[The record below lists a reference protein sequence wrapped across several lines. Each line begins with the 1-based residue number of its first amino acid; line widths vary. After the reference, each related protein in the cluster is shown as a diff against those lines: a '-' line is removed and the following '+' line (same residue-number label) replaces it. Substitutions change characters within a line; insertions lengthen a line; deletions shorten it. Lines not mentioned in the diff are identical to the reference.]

1 MLYCDQEH
9 QMADRRLQVFMAVA
23 KHLSFT
29 RAADDLFMSQPS
41 VTVQI
46 KQLEALYS
54 TRLFER
60 QHGSV
65 SLTAAG
71 EMVYSYAEKIMALS
85 DEMESRL
92 AEMSGELRGPLLIGA
107 SSTIA
112 ECLMPQLMSE
122 FNALYP
128 QVRACL
134 IIANSDSVE
143 RRVAEHS
150 LDLGLIEAPPKLAG
164 LACDHCGGDELV
176 VICAPDYPLT
186 ASTSIAPHNLVDYEY
201 ISREPGSGTREVT
214 EAYFR
219 KHDIEPDTL
228 KTLMALGSPAALK
241 SVVKLG
247 LGFAIVS
254 RLVVEQELDQEL
266 ASLQIIPL
274 QPVLKRSF
282 NLIYPQDRF
291 RSRLAS
297 TFIDFAKNKLRELVA

>member
-1 MLYCDQEH
+1 
-9 QMADRRLQVFMAVA
+9 MADRRLQVFMAVA
-23 KHLSFT
+23 KHRNFT
-29 RAADDLFMSQPS
+29 RAAEDLFMSQPS
-41 VTVQI
+41 ATFQV
-46 KQLEALYS
+46 KQLEELYN

-60 QHGSV
+60 RHGNV
-65 SLTAAG
+65 SLTPAG
-71 EMVYSYAEKIMALS
+71 ELVHSYAEKIMALS

-112 ECLMPQLMSE
+112 ECLMPQVMSD
-122 FNALYP
+122 FGALYP

-134 IIANSDSVE
+134 IVANSDSVE
-143 RRVAEHS
+143 RRVAEHT

-164 LACDHCGGDELV
+164 VSSEICGGDELV
-176 VICAPDYPLT
+176 VIFAPDYPLT
-186 ASTSIAPHNLVDYEY
+186 ASASIAPKNLVEYEY

-214 EAYFR
+214 ETYFR
-219 KHDIEPDTL
+219 NHQIEPEAL
-228 KTLMALGSPAALK
+228 KTQMELGSPEALK
-241 SVVKLG
+241 AVVKLG

-254 RLVVEQELDQEL
+254 RLVVEQELE
-266 ASLQIIPL
+266 AAALQIIPL
-274 QPVLKRSF
+274 KPALKRSF

>member
-1 MLYCDQEH
+1 
-9 QMADRRLQVFMAVA
+9 MADRRLQVFMAVA
-23 KHLSFT
+23 KHRNFT

-41 VTVQI
+41 ATFQI
-46 KQLEALYS
+46 KQLEELYS
-54 TRLFER
+54 TRLFDR
-60 QHGSV
+60 RHGNV
-65 SLTAAG
+65 SLTPAG
-71 EMVYSYAEKIMALS
+71 ELVHSYAEKIMALS

-112 ECLMPQLMSE
+112 ECLMPQVMSD
-122 FNALYP
+122 FGALYP

-134 IIANSDSVE
+134 IVANSESVE
-143 RRVAEHS
+143 RRVAERT
-150 LDLGLIEAPPKLAG
+150 LDLGLIEAPPKQAG
-164 LACDHCGGDELV
+164 VACDICGGDELV
-176 VICAPDYPLT
+176 VICAPNYPLT
-186 ASTSIAPHNLVDYEY
+186 GTAGIDPQDLVEYEY

-219 KHDIEPDTL
+219 NHHIEPGTL
-228 KTLMALGSPAALK
+228 KTQMELGSPESLK
-241 SVVKLG
+241 AVVKLG

-254 RLVVEQELDQEL
+254 RLVVEQKQGA
-266 ASLQIIPL
+266 ASLRIMPL
-274 QPVLKRSF
+274 KPALKRGF

>member
-1 MLYCDQEH
+1 
-9 QMADRRLQVFMAVA
+9 MADRRLQVFMAVA
-23 KHLSFT
+23 KHLNFT
-29 RAADDLFMSQPS
+29 RAANELFMSQPA
-41 VTVQI
+41 VTFQI
-46 KQLEALYS
+46 KQLEELYS
-54 TRLFER
+54 TRLFDR
-60 QHGSV
+60 RHGNV
-65 SLTAAG
+65 ALTPAG
-71 EMVYSYAEKIMALS
+71 ELVHSYAEKIMALS

-112 ECLMPQLMSE
+112 ECLMPQVMSD
-122 FNALYP
+122 FGALYP

-134 IIANSDSVE
+134 IVANSESVE
-143 RRVAEHS
+143 RRVAERT
-150 LDLGLIEAPPKLAG
+150 LDLGLIEAPPKQAG
-164 LACDHCGGDELV
+164 VSGDICGGDELV

-186 ASTSIAPHNLVDYEY
+186 GTAGIDPQDLVEYEY

-214 EAYFR
+214 EAYLR
-219 KHDIEPDTL
+219 NHHIEPDTL
-228 KTLMALGSPAALK
+228 KTQMELGSPEALK
-241 SVVKLG
+241 AVVKLG

-254 RLVVEQELDQEL
+254 RLVVEQEMEA

-274 QPVLKRSF
+274 KPALKRSF